1 MPILGKSIFLAS
13 RHVSVTCPGEDIGIR
28 YRGSEMDHQ
37 NCPVKLTASI
47 IGGKWK
53 APLLF
58 YLEGKTR
65 RFCELQRLIPGLTK
79 KMLTQHLR
87 ELEHDGIVH
96 RKVFAEVPPHV
107 EYSLTR
113 HGESLKPI
121 LRLMSAW
128 GKRHRARYGT
138 VARSKKSTTADRLE
152 SLIAPVPLAGQISR
166 LAVPAEP
173 FKEKAVV

>member
-1 MPILGKSIFLAS
+1 
-13 RHVSVTCPGEDIGIR
+13 
-28 YRGSEMDHQ
+28 MDHS

-53 APLLF
+53 PSLLF
-58 YLEGKTR
+58 HLEGRTR

-87 ELEHDGIVH
+87 ELERDGIVH
-96 RKVFAEVPPHV
+96 REVFAEVPPRV

-121 LRLMSAW
+121 LKLMSAW
-128 GKRHRARYGT
+128 GNRHRARYG
-138 VARSKKSTTADRLE
+138 VTTARAQRREMPGNIVETTVPIASLNPHLPRLVVGQE
-152 SLIAPVPLAGQISR
+152 IRDTKASL
-166 LAVPAEP
+166 
-173 FKEKAVV
+173 

>member
-1 MPILGKSIFLAS
+1 
-13 RHVSVTCPGEDIGIR
+13 
-28 YRGSEMDHQ
+28 MDHN

-53 APLLF
+53 PSLLF
-58 YLEGKTR
+58 HLEGHTR

-87 ELEHDGIVH
+87 ELERDGIIL
-96 RKVFAEVPPHV
+96 RKVYAEVPPRV

-121 LRLMSAW
+121 LKLMSAW
-128 GKRHRARYGT
+128 GSRHRARYGVPASRT
-138 VARSKKSTTADRLE
+138 PKPEIKIDT
-152 SLIAPVPLAGQISR
+152 PVPPVQMTAALPRLAGPQPIQGSKV
-166 LAVPAEP
+166 AI
-173 FKEKAVV
+173 

>member
-1 MPILGKSIFLAS
+1 
-13 RHVSVTCPGEDIGIR
+13 
-28 YRGSEMDHQ
+28 MDHQ
-37 NCPVKLTASI
+37 NCPVKLTASV

-58 YLEGKTR
+58 YLDGRTR

-96 RKVFAEVPPHV
+96 RKVYAEVPPHV

-121 LRLMSAW
+121 LKLMSAW

-138 VARSKKSTTADRLE
+138 IAARSKKSTSSTNRIE
-152 SLIAPVPLAGQISR
+152 SPNVPAPLAGQVAR
-166 LAVPAEP
+166 LAVAPKPFEEKPA
-173 FKEKAVV
+173 V

>member
-1 MPILGKSIFLAS
+1 
-13 RHVSVTCPGEDIGIR
+13 
-28 YRGSEMDHQ
+28 MDHQ

-121 LRLMSAW
+121 LKLMSAW

-138 VARSKKSTTADRLE
+138 AASRNKKPVASIIETAGVAAPLTVQIPQVPVSAPTLREDRTAL
-152 SLIAPVPLAGQISR
+152 
-166 LAVPAEP
+166 
-173 FKEKAVV
+173 

>member
-1 MPILGKSIFLAS
+1 
-13 RHVSVTCPGEDIGIR
+13 
-28 YRGSEMDHQ
+28 MDHS

-53 APLLF
+53 PTLLF
-58 YLEGKTR
+58 HLEGRTR

-87 ELEHDGIVH
+87 ELERDGIVH
-96 RKVFAEVPPHV
+96 RKVYAEVPPRV

-121 LRLMSAW
+121 LKLMSAW
-128 GKRHRARYGT
+128 GTRHRSRYGLTT
-138 VARSKKSTTADRLE
+138 VRPQKSDAPCTPIEATVPDVPANSHLPRL
-152 SLIAPVPLAGQISR
+152 VVAGQEIRDS
-166 LAVPAEP
+166 
-173 FKEKAVV
+173 KAPS

>member
-1 MPILGKSIFLAS
+1 
-13 RHVSVTCPGEDIGIR
+13 
-28 YRGSEMDHQ
+28 MDHQ

-53 APLLF
+53 PPLLF

-87 ELEHDGIVH
+87 ELERDGIVK
-96 RKVFAEVPPHV
+96 RKVYAEVPPHV

-121 LRLMSAW
+121 LKLMSAW
-128 GKRHRARYGT
+128 GNRHKARYGMT
-138 VARSKKSTTADRLE
+138 VRRATKEVDLDSPCAAMTS
-152 SLIAPVPLAGQISR
+152 SAPAVQLAPPVVPPPL
-166 LAVPAEP
+166 
-173 FKEKAVV
+173 KEDKATL

>member
-1 MPILGKSIFLAS
+1 
-13 RHVSVTCPGEDIGIR
+13 
-28 YRGSEMDHQ
+28 MDHN

-53 APLLF
+53 PSLI
-58 YLEGKTR
+58 YHLEGRTR

-87 ELEHDGIVH
+87 ELERDGIVH
-96 RKVFAEVPPHV
+96 RKVYAEVPPRV

-121 LRLMSAW
+121 LKLMSSW
-128 GKRHRARYGT
+128 GNRHRARYGVPGALT
-138 VARSKKSTTADRLE
+138 PKQDELAVAEMPAATTQLPAQL
-152 SLIAPVPLAGQISR
+152 PR
-166 LAVPAEP
+166 LAPAGDPHES
-173 FKEKAVV
+173 KVLL

>member
-1 MPILGKSIFLAS
+1 L
-13 RHVSVTCPGEDIGIR
+13 T
-28 YRGSEMDHQ
+28 EMDHQ

-53 APLLF
+53 PPLLF
-58 YLEGKTR
+58 YLEGRPR

-87 ELEHDGIVH
+87 ELERDGIVH
-96 RKVFAEVPPHV
+96 RKVYAEVPPHV

-121 LRLMSAW
+121 LKLMSAW
-128 GKRHRARYGT
+128 GNRHRSRYGIPA
-138 VARSKKSTTADRLE
+138 ARGKKLSIPEKQNGNLNAAVTDAMSAAPRPGPSGAIQEKTA
-152 SLIAPVPLAGQISR
+152 V
-166 LAVPAEP
+166 
-173 FKEKAVV
+173 

>member
-1 MPILGKSIFLAS
+1 
-13 RHVSVTCPGEDIGIR
+13 
-28 YRGSEMDHQ
+28 MDHH

-53 APLLF
+53 PSLLF
-58 YLEGKTR
+58 HLEGRTR

-96 RKVFAEVPPHV
+96 RKVYAEVPPRV

-121 LRLMSAW
+121 LKLMSAW
-128 GKRHRARYGT
+128 GNRHRARYGMLAVHSHKPEAPPHPVET
-138 VARSKKSTTADRLE
+138 VAQET
-152 SLIAPVPLAGQISR
+152 PLTSPLPR
-166 LAVPAEP
+166 LAATGQDVRDN
-173 FKEKAVV
+173 KVLL

>member
-1 MPILGKSIFLAS
+1 
-13 RHVSVTCPGEDIGIR
+13 
-28 YRGSEMDHQ
+28 MDRC

-53 APLLF
+53 PSLLF
-58 YLEGKTR
+58 HLEGRTR

-87 ELEHDGIVH
+87 ELERDGIIR
-96 RKVFAEVPPHV
+96 RKVYAEVPPRV

-121 LRLMSAW
+121 LKLMSAW
-128 GKRHRARYGT
+128 GNRHRARYGLT
-138 VARSKKSTTADRLE
+138 PALAQKTEAPRPVTA
-152 SLIAPVPLAGQISR
+152 R
-166 LAVPAEP
+166 LAEMTAPGSPLHPPLPRLVTAGE
-173 FKEKAVV
+173 EIRDLKASL

>member
-1 MPILGKSIFLAS
+1 
-13 RHVSVTCPGEDIGIR
+13 
-28 YRGSEMDHQ
+28 MDHS

-53 APLLF
+53 PPLL
-58 YLEGKTR
+58 YHLEGRTR

-87 ELEHDGIVH
+87 ELERDGIVR
-96 RKVFAEVPPHV
+96 RKVYAEVPPRV

-121 LRLMSAW
+121 LKLMSAW
-128 GKRHRARYGT
+128 GTRHRARYGL
-138 VARSKKSTTADRLE
+138 TTALPQKPEASR
-152 SLIAPVPLAGQISR
+152 APVEMTVTSAPLNSQLPR
-166 LAVPAEP
+166 LAVVGE
-173 FKEKAVV
+173 EIRDTKASL

>member
-1 MPILGKSIFLAS
+1 
-13 RHVSVTCPGEDIGIR
+13 
-28 YRGSEMDHQ
+28 MDHQ

-53 APLLF
+53 PPLLY

-87 ELEHDGIVH
+87 ELERDGIVH
-96 RKVFAEVPPHV
+96 RKVYAEVPPHV

-121 LRLMSAW
+121 LKLMSAW
-128 GKRHRARYGT
+128 GNRHRARYGARA
-138 VARSKKSTTADRLE
+138 ARSRKEATAELQ
-152 SLIAPVPLAGQISR
+152 IANQNNGTSIAQMPPLAASEAIPDKR
-166 LAVPAEP
+166 AV
-173 FKEKAVV
+173 

>member
-1 MPILGKSIFLAS
+1 MN
-13 RHVSVTCPGEDIGIR
+13 HT
-28 YRGSEMDHQ
+28 

-53 APLLF
+53 PSLLF
-58 YLEGKTR
+58 HLEGRTR

-96 RKVFAEVPPHV
+96 RKVYAEVPPRV

-121 LRLMSAW
+121 LKLMSAW
-128 GKRHRARYGT
+128 GNRHRARYGLPT
-138 VARSKKSTTADRLE
+138 THPQKHEMPTHPAAAAVAPLNSHLPRLVAAGRDSRE
-152 SLIAPVPLAGQISR
+152 SGFREREIRAGGVR
-166 LAVPAEP
+166 ARE
-173 FKEKAVV
+173 

>member
-1 MPILGKSIFLAS
+1 
-13 RHVSVTCPGEDIGIR
+13 
-28 YRGSEMDHQ
+28 MDHT

-53 APLLF
+53 PSLLF
-58 YLEGKTR
+58 HLEGRTR

-87 ELEHDGIVH
+87 ELEHDGIIL
-96 RKVFAEVPPHV
+96 RKVYAEVPPRV

-121 LRLMSAW
+121 LKLMSAW
-128 GKRHRARYGT
+128 GTRHRTRYGVPGPRSAKHEVSRKMETPAQPAQLNT
-138 VARSKKSTTADRLE
+138 VLPRVAD
-152 SLIAPVPLAGQISR
+152 VQQIQEGKV
-166 LAVPAEP
+166 AI
-173 FKEKAVV
+173 

>member
-1 MPILGKSIFLAS
+1 
-13 RHVSVTCPGEDIGIR
+13 V
-28 YRGSEMDHQ
+28 DHS

-53 APLLF
+53 PSLLF
-58 YLEGKTR
+58 HLEGRTR

-87 ELEHDGIVH
+87 ELERDGIVH
-96 RKVFAEVPPHV
+96 RKVYAEVPPRV

-121 LRLMSAW
+121 LKLMSAW
-128 GKRHRARYGT
+128 GARHRSRYGL
-138 VARSKKSTTADRLE
+138 TTARPRKREVHNRSVDTVVLNEPLNVALPRLVAAAPE
-152 SLIAPVPLAGQISR
+152 IRAGKPSL
-166 LAVPAEP
+166 
-173 FKEKAVV
+173 

>member
-1 MPILGKSIFLAS
+1 
-13 RHVSVTCPGEDIGIR
+13 
-28 YRGSEMDHQ
+28 MDHT

-53 APLLF
+53 PSLLF
-58 YLEGKTR
+58 HLEGRTR

-87 ELEHDGIVH
+87 ELERDGIVR
-96 RKVFAEVPPHV
+96 RKVFAEVPPRV

-121 LRLMSAW
+121 LKLMSAW
-128 GKRHRARYGT
+128 GTRHRARYGL
-138 VARSKKSTTADRLE
+138 TTAHPQKNATRSNLVE
-152 SLIAPVPLAGQISR
+152 TGAPPISQLPR
-166 LAVPAEP
+166 LALVGE
-173 FKEKAVV
+173 EIGDRKASI

>member
-1 MPILGKSIFLAS
+1 
-13 RHVSVTCPGEDIGIR
+13 
-28 YRGSEMDHQ
+28 MDHT

-53 APLLF
+53 PSLLCH
-58 YLEGKTR
+58 LEGRTR

-87 ELEHDGIVH
+87 ELERDEIVH
-96 RKVFAEVPPHV
+96 RKVYAEVPPRV

-121 LRLMSAW
+121 LKLMSAW
-128 GKRHRARYGT
+128 GTRHRIRYGL
-138 VARSKKSTTADRLE
+138 TTGRPQPGETPSSAV
-152 SLIAPVPLAGQISR
+152 APVAPIRTLNSHLPPLVVAGDEIR
-166 LAVPAEP
+166 DR
-173 FKEKAVV
+173 KASA